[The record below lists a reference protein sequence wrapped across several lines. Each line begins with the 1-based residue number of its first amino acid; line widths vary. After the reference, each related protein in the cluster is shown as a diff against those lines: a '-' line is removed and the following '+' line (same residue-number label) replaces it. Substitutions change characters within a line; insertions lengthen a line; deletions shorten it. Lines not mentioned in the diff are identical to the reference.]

1 MSKIR
6 VYELAR
12 ELGLESKVLIK
23 KLKDAGIEV
32 LSHQSSIS
40 TRSVQSFREKL
51 RSEAKPKVVV
61 RRKKK
66 VTKAPREDNSLE
78 TSLKTED
85 AVEKNKTQEK
95 PSERTPSSDRSEV
108 SVDTDFIKK
117 QKIAEVNDKKKEIR
131 AEQGSVLSQGHSVT
145 EEKVKTK
152 DVLSKS
158 LDEGETPEVKTPE
171 VKTPEIKTS
180 EIKTSE
186 VKTFET
192 KTPEVKTSV
201 VNEEES
207 QDNKQKS
214 QPQPSKSGG
223 ATIVRRATKEEEVAM
238 AKKKK
243 LGASMREQIL
253 MVIQL

>member
-66 VTKAPREDNSLE
+66 VTKVQKEDNSLE
-78 TSLKTED
+78 TSLKTEG
-85 AVEKNKTQEK
+85 AVEKNKAQEK
-95 PSERTPSSDRSEV
+95 PNERTLLSDKTEV

-117 QKIAEVNDKKKEIR
+117 QKIT
-131 AEQGSVLSQGHSVT
+131 L
-145 EEKVKTK
+145 
-152 DVLSKS
+152 
-158 LDEGETPEVKTPE
+158 
-171 VKTPEIKTS
+171 
-180 EIKTSE
+180 
-186 VKTFET
+186 F
-192 KTPEVKTSV
+192 
-201 VNEEES
+201 
-207 QDNKQKS
+207 
-214 QPQPSKSGG
+214 
-223 ATIVRRATKEEEVAM
+223 
-238 AKKKK
+238 
-243 LGASMREQIL
+243 
-253 MVIQL
+253 